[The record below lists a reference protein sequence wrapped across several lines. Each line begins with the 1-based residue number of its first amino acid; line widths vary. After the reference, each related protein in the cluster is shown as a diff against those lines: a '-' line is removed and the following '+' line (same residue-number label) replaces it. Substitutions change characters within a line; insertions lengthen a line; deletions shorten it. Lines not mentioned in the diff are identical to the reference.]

1 VRMRFESG
9 LSLRSLAALAAA
21 SVLAAAGMWLA
32 VGAGARDEG
41 GARALAYPT
50 TFAFK
55 MHIDG
60 GPGKINTTSSRKAKF
75 RFHVTY
81 NPRGHVPPAVRDS
94 LKYKCKL
101 DGKRYRKCS
110 SPKRYRHLSKGRHKF
125 RVKAVYK
132 INDADASDP
141 AKYSWKIH

>member
-1 VRMRFESG
+1 MRFRTG
-9 LSLRSLAALAAA
+9 LSLRSFAALVAAA
-21 SVLAAAGMWLA
+21 ALAAAGMWLA

-41 GARALAYPT
+41 GARALGYPIT
-50 TFAFK
+50 YAFK

-60 GPGKINTTSSRKAKF
+60 GPGKINSTTSRKAKF

-81 NPRGHVPPAVRDS
+81 NPRGQVPRPVRRS

-101 DGKRYRKCS
+101 DRKDYGGCS
-110 SPKRYRHLSKGRHKF
+110 SPEKYRHLDKGKHKF

-132 INDADASDP
+132 ASRNDASKP
-141 AKYSWKIH
+141 AKYRWKVK

>member
-1 VRMRFESG
+1 MRLGSG
-9 LSLRSLAALAAA
+9 LRLRSVAALGAAVLLAAVGLW
-21 SVLAAAGMWLA
+21 MA
-32 VGAGARDEG
+32 VGAGAKREG
-41 GARALAYPT
+41 SARAFAYPAPPP
-50 TFAFK
+50 AFK

-60 GPGKINTTSSRKAKF
+60 GPGKVNATSSRNAKF

>member
-1 VRMRFESG
+1 MLLGSG
-9 LSLRSLAALAAA
+9 LRFRSVAALGAAVLLAAVGLW
-21 SVLAAAGMWLA
+21 MA
-32 VGAGARDEG
+32 VGAGAKREG
-41 GARALAYPT
+41 GARAFAYP
-50 TFAFK
+50 APPPAYK

-81 NPRGHVPPAVRDS
+81 NPRGHVPRSQLRTLVD
-94 LKYKCKL
+94 KCKL

-132 INDADASDP
+132 INHADASDP

>member
-1 VRMRFESG
+1 MDSGSG
-9 LSLRSLAALAAA
+9 LRLRSVAALGGA

-41 GARALAYPT
+41 GARALAYPPSY
-50 TFAFK
+50 AFE

-60 GPGKINTTSSRKAKF
+60 GPGKINSTTSSKAKF

-81 NPRGHVPPAVRDS
+81 SPRGHVSRAVLHT

-101 DGKRYRKCS
+101 DRKDYSGCS
-110 SPKRYRHLSKGRHKF
+110 SPEKYRHLGKGRHKF

-132 INDADASDP
+132 ASHNDASSP
-141 AKYSWKIH
+141 AKYRWKVK